1 MELQSAAR
9 DWPSWD
15 LTRRQLC
22 DLELLLNGAFS
33 PLDGFLTRRDYE
45 SICAHRRLASGVLW
59 PIPIVLDITEELGR
73 RLGPGS
79 SLALRDPEGVLL
91 AVLHVE
97 EVWQPDRSAEAEAVY
112 GTANSDHPGVSCRDP
127 S

>member
-1 MELQSAAR
+1 MQAHLISPHGGALLNLIVRPERRMELQSAAR

-79 SLALRDPEGVLL
+79 SLALR
-91 AVLHVE
+91 
-97 EVWQPDRSAEAEAVY
+97 
-112 GTANSDHPGVSCRDP
+112 
-127 S
+127 